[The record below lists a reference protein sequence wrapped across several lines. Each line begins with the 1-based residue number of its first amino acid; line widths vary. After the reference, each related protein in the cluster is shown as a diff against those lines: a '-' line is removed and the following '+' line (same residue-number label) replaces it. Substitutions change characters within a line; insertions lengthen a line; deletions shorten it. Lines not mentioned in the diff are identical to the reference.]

1 MKNILKMVASLFLC
15 TTLLFSTLTI
25 TQAKVSNDE
34 KTAVI
39 DTDETWTNKTFNGDV
54 YILENVTLTTSGN
67 STISGNVY
75 VFGTL
80 SNTGFLKVSGTLN
93 CLNYSSGGF
102 SFSAGDYKNGILKST
117 GRLQITTLNVKD
129 DYLTVNIP
137 TIDDSTTT
145 PPTTNDS
152 TLAHTHTF
160 SDWETIK
167 SSTCTASGE
176 RQKTCYKCGY
186 TIKESIK
193 PIGHIWY
200 DWEITRDP
208 SALAK
213 GIKQRTCS
221 ICQKIEN
228 ATIPKLKA
236 KVKLQKT
243 KLSLKKKKTYT
254 LKIKSKTYGDKI
266 SKWKSNKPK
275 VASVS
280 SKGKIKAKKKGTAKI
295 TLYMKSGVKA
305 TCTVKVK

>member
-15 TTLLFSTLTI
+15 TALLFSTLTVA
-25 TQAKVSNDE
+25 QAKVSSDG

-39 DTDETWTNKTFNGDV
+39 DTNETWTNKTFNGDI
-54 YILENVTLTTSGN
+54 YILDNVTLTTSGN
-67 STISGNVY
+67 NTISGNIY

-129 DYLTVNIP
+129 NYLNVEIP
-137 TIDDSTTT
+137 TIDNPIV
-145 PPTTNDS
+145 PPATNDS
-152 TLAHTHTF
+152 STTHTHSF
-160 SDWETIK
+160 SSWETTK

-176 RQKTCYKCGY
+176 RQKTCYRCGY

-200 DWEITRDP
+200 DWEITKDP
-208 SALAK
+208 SALVK
-213 GIKQRTCS
+213 GSKQRTCS

-266 SKWKSNKPK
+266 SKWKSSKPK
-275 VASVS
+275 IVSVS